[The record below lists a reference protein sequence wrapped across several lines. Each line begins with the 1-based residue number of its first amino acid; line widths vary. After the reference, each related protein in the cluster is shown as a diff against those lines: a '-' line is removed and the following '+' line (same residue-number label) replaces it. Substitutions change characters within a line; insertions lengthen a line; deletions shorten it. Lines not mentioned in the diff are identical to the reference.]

1 MAIYESG
8 FDIKN
13 LAKYALTGGQIKI
26 VIKNTAYKVATK
38 PKPIFCESDFTNE
51 IKKELESSFENDK
64 SMGFLK

>member
-1 MAIYESG
+1 M
-8 FDIKN
+8 KN

-38 PKPIFCESDFTNE
+38 QKPIFSEADFVNE
-51 IKKELESSFENDK
+51 IKKEMESSFENDK